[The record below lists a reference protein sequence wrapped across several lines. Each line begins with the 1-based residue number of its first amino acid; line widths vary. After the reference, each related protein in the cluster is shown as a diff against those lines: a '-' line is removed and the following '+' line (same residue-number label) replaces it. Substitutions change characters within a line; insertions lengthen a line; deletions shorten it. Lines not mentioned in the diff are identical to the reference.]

1 MFKAQ
6 KRLLISPD
14 PFFTSSLYF
23 SFPKPSS
30 RQSVLILTFWFLLH
44 LQIRHH
50 MLKEITKIVNLLKKK
65 RIVI

>member
-23 SFPKPSS
+23 SFPVSFDFDVLVPSS
-30 RQSVLILTFWFLLH
+30 SPNPPPHVEGNH
-44 LQIRHH
+44 KDSEPSE
-50 MLKEITKIVNLLKKK
+50 KEAHCNID
-65 RIVI
+65 